1 MCTHVQYYIFIYTL
15 YIYIYKY
22 LHKWNHT
29 IHVVLQIAFYA
40 AVHILEISPGQ
51 LFKTIFALVHFKQC
65 VVVNPWKSDGPRPQV

>member
-1 MCTHVQYYIFIYTL
+1 MYTCAILHFYINTL
-15 YIYIYKY
+15 YVYKY
-22 LHKWNHT
+22 LHKWNHI

-65 VVVNPWKSDGPRPQV
+65 VVVSPWKSDGPLPQV